1 MSIRSAINAV
11 KSQALGVAESLT
23 PILKESKFRESGVLT
38 PEEFVAAGDHLV
50 HQCPT
55 WAWATGEISKVKS
68 FLPQEKQYL
77 VTRNVPC
84 YKRCRHMEPT
94 EGLEKLLDDDW
105 VDTHHFSPDSQS
117 EAVQLS
123 GTGSELAEVT
133 VAGGSDTTAVA
144 TTAEDDEE
152 EAVDLEEFVEGGA
165 YLEDE
170 DPNVVSATGSKGDQA
185 SESGLEGGE
194 GKENGTGEHT
204 SSGADIITTR
214 TYDLMITYDRY
225 YQTPRLWLYGYDEKR
240 NNLNKAQ
247 MFEDISAEHAQQTV
261 TMESHPHL
269 NSPSMASVHPCRHA
283 DVMKKILQTVQE
295 GGGEIGVHMYLV
307 VFLKFVQAVIPTIE
321 YDYTRNFNMASL
333 GASNSSAGQS
343 TSAATS

>member
-1 MSIRSAINAV
+1 MAIRSAINAV

-23 PILKESKFRESGVLT
+23 PLLKESKFRESGVLT

-55 WAWATGEISKVKS
+55 WAWATGDQSKVKS
-68 FLPQEKQYL
+68 FLPAEKQYL

-105 VDTHHFSPDSQS
+105 VDTHHFSADSNS

-123 GTGSELAEVT
+123 GTSSNGMNESRA
-133 VAGGSDTTAVA
+133 APHSNSAPA
-144 TTAEDDEE
+144 DDDDE
-152 EAVDLEEFVEGGA
+152 EAVDLEEFVEGGS
-165 YLEDE
+165 YLEDD
-170 DPNVVSATGSKGDQA
+170 DPNLGPSAGKGD
-185 SESGLEGGE
+185 EGSAADGEGE
-194 GKENGTGEHT
+194 GKEKSGGSGEGT
-204 SSGADIITTR
+204 GADIVTTR

-225 YQTPRLWLYGYDEKR
+225 YQTPRLWLCGYDEKR
-240 NNLNKAQ
+240 KNLTKGQ

-261 TMESHPHL
+261 TMESHPNL
-269 NSPSMASVHPCRHA
+269 NAPSMASVHPCRHA

-321 YDYTRNFNMASL
+321 YDYTRNFNM
-333 GASNSSAGQS
+333 SSAGS
-343 TSAATS
+343 SSSGAAGIKNS